1 MREQQLFSKTRIPHS
16 KHLNMC
22 LFRFAAKGRVT
33 NLQARGHRRH
43 SGHEDTEHEDTEDT
57 EDTGIASVMDLYN
70 TVVDGLAGFLV
81 VDLRSAE
88 EYDEEHVWGAVLNI
102 LFFYFYF
109 YFCCENANV
118 GHAKM
123 V

>member
-1 MREQQLFSKTRIPHS
+1 
-16 KHLNMC
+16 
-22 LFRFAAKGRVT
+22 
-33 NLQARGHRRH
+33 
-43 SGHEDTEHEDTEDT
+43 
-57 EDTGIASVMDLYN
+57 MDLYN

>member
-1 MREQQLFSKTRIPHS
+1 
-16 KHLNMC
+16 
-22 LFRFAAKGRVT
+22 
-33 NLQARGHRRH
+33 
-43 SGHEDTEHEDTEDT
+43 
-57 EDTGIASVMDLYN
+57 MDLYN

-109 YFCCENANV
+109 FPLEIPMSDMRKSYRKSTKN
-118 GHAKM
+118 
-123 V
+123 